1 VCSQFH
7 HRAEAGVLTKLR
19 AIDKCWVGREQLVG
33 LSSLAAR
40 EVTLSGQWKDVDG
53 QRDRAQSRKG
63 WGGSVGLEQGGDWK
77 EGTQVLANGVAER

>member
-1 VCSQFH
+1 MCSQFH

-53 QRDRAQSRKG
+53 QRARM
-63 WGGSVGLEQGGDWK
+63 
-77 EGTQVLANGVAER
+77 